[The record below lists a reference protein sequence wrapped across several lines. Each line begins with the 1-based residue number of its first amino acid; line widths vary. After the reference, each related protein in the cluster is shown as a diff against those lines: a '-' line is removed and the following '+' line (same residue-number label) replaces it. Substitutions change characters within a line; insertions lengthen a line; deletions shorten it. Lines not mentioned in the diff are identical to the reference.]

1 VNAQQVMVSV
11 SGVRG
16 IVGHGLTP
24 ELVLAYAAALAT
36 LVHGQRVV
44 VGRDSRPS
52 GDMLRR
58 AVIAGLQA
66 GGCEVIDLGIAPT
79 PTCGRAVPFHQ
90 AAGGIMITASHNP
103 APWNGLKIF
112 GADGA
117 VLPAADGKII
127 QEIFEKK
134 EFHRVEWDG
143 LRSVETRTDVLADHL
158 ARVVALVDAKAIRQ
172 RRVRVFLD
180 TNHGAG
186 GPLAVMLLQELGC
199 EVVAIANE
207 PNGRFEHEPEPIPEN
222 LAGVGVQVAASRA
235 DIGFA
240 LDPDADRLAIL
251 DEAGRCIGEEL
262 TLALAAMFRLSQQ
275 CGPIVANVSSSRVL
289 DDIAGSFGVVC
300 ERTAVGEANVVAGM
314 RAANAVIGGE
324 GNGGVIDPRVG
335 WVRDPFIGMG
345 LVLNLL
351 AASIMK
357 ASELVAELPRY
368 EIVKTKFAVDRA
380 KLPKLFDVMLR
391 KFPEAK
397 KNELDGLRLDW
408 ADRWLHVRPSNTE
421 PVVRAIAEA
430 PRREDAEALCRA
442 AAAITT

>member
-1 VNAQQVMVSV
+1 MVSV

-36 LVHGQRVV
+36 RVHGQRVV

-66 GGCEVIDLGIAPT
+66 GGCEVIDLGIVPT
-79 PTCGRAVPFHQ
+79 PTCGRAVSFQQ

-134 EFHRVEWDG
+134 DFRCVEWDG
-143 LRSVETRTDVLADHL
+143 LRSIETRTDALTDHV

-186 GPLAVMLLQELGC
+186 GPLSVSLLNELGC
-199 EVVAIANE
+199 EVVAISNE

-222 LAGVGVQVAASRA
+222 LATVSRQAATSRA

-262 TLALAAMFRLSQQ
+262 TLALAAKFRLSQQ
-275 CGPIVANVSSSRVL
+275 RGPIAANVSSSRVL

-300 ERTAVGEANVVAGM
+300 KRTAVGEANVVAGM

-335 WVRDPFIGMG
+335 WVRDPFIGMS

-351 AASIMK
+351 ANSGK
-357 ASELVAELPRY
+357 KTSELVAELPRY
-368 EIVKTKFAVDRA
+368 EIVKTKFAVDRT
-380 KLPKLFDVMLR
+380 KLPDLFDAMLR
-391 KFPEAK
+391 KWPEAK
-397 KNELDGLRLDW
+397 TNQLDGLRLDW
-408 ADRWLHVRPSNTE
+408 TDRWLHVRPSNTE

-430 PRREDAEALCRA
+430 PRREDAEALCQA